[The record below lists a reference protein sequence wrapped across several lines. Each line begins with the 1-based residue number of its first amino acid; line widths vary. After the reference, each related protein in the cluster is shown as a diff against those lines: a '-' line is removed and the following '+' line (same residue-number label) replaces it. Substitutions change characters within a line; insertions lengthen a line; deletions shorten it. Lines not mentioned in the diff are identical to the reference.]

1 MFIIYNFSF
10 FMLIVK
16 CYRSEYA
23 NMHNISWYIIIR
35 LSEKSFV
42 LFIQYL
48 PDEGLFLL
56 DWCQF

>member
-1 MFIIYNFSF
+1 
-10 FMLIVK
+10 MLIVK